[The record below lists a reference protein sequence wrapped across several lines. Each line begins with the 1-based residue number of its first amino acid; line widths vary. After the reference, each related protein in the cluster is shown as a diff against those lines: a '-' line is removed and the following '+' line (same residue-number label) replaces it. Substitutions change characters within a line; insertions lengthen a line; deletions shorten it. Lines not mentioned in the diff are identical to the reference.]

1 MGEGPYDVKFAG
13 QGVAFD
19 GHPMQALPYFL
30 ATPQEGIMPV
40 MSGGA
45 Q

>member
-1 MGEGPYDVKFAG
+1 MGEGPHDVKFAG

-19 GHPMQALPYFL
+19 GHPMQALPYVL
-30 ATPQEGIMPV
+30 AARQEEIMPV